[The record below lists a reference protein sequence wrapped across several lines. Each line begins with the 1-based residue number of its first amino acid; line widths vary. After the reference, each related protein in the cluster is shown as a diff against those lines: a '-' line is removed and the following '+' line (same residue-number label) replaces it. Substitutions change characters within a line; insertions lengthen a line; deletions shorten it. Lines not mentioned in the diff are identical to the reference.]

1 MELRSGSRVQSGYAT
16 AEAARAACMG
26 SARVQLAAGQ
36 HGPFD
41 AAVRGVL
48 LRWTALRLAVEN
60 DWAGDDS
67 DARAAELEQSI
78 LAWFYAKGAPR
89 STKPPRQPC
98 AAPPDAPARAAGEH
112 YAYELE
118 EHLDDFL
125 VEVFHVEAED
135 GSPAEARGGC
145 ARAAALLFMLAPAP
159 RER

>member
-60 DWAGDDS
+60 GWAGDDDA

-78 LAWFYAKGAPR
+78 LAWFYAKGALSYKSRHAQARSSSLTRRRALQASTTRMSWR
-89 STKPPRQPC
+89 ST
-98 AAPPDAPARAAGEH
+98 
-112 YAYELE
+112 
-118 EHLDDFL
+118 
-125 VEVFHVEAED
+125 
-135 GSPAEARGGC
+135 
-145 ARAAALLFMLAPAP
+145 
-159 RER
+159 

>member
-60 DWAGDDS
+60 GWAGDDDA

-78 LAWFYAKGAPR
+78 LAWFYAKGAR
-89 STKPPRQPC
+89 LATEPP
-98 AAPPDAPARAAGEH
+98 
-112 YAYELE
+112 LI
-118 EHLDDFL
+118 
-125 VEVFHVEAED
+125 
-135 GSPAEARGGC
+135 
-145 ARAAALLFMLAPAP
+145 ALCPAP
-159 RER
+159 